1 MLGRGRFERGRPHV
15 LTRCGSTKGVA
26 RPVLQTANMYFKLL
40 ATVSLAA
47 VFLALQTDLGARAI
61 VKPSKPNII
70 FLLTDDQDVTANSLD
85 YMPKLN
91 KILRKEGM
99 EFLNYFVTTAL
110 CCPSRSTILKG
121 QYCHNTGIWDN
132 GDLNNDTFMS
142 GGFEKWL
149 ANDLEKVTVGTIMQ
163 DAGFETFLVGKYLNG
178 YSDKH
183 ASHVPQGWDH
193 WHGMT
198 DTAYFGPH
206 FSDNGNLIKLPKSVY
221 QTDYISNKSLHWM
234 KTRDTSKPFFMYVA
248 PFAPHAPSSPAP
260 RHAHLFNDT
269 KAPRYPSFNPDDSIQ
284 QEKPSWLGRL
294 PKLTD
299 NQIDSIDNFYRN
311 RLRALQAVD
320 EMLENIT
327 NYLSEEGIL
336 DNTYIFYMGDN
347 GQHLG
352 DYRLPGGKR
361 QGYDTD
367 IRVPFLVRG
376 PGINGGTRVTEIV
389 QNIDLLPT
397 WTELAGV
404 SDRELIPA
412 EFIPDGRS
420 MVSILKG
427 TVPGVATV
435 NNFRSASLAE
445 MYGGSSNMGNAYKG
459 LPGFEKNRFWNNTY
473 QAIRVINGSDWA
485 EGANWMYSEWCTGER
500 EFYDCN
506 KDPRQISNTI
516 RSTDFATISKLSGL
530 LEYLGDCKGSKCW
543 NISYKEIGNRIEQ
556 GYEPVPL
563 TDRLPCHNPPN
574 MVSRMSHS
582 HDISSAASCDSILVD
597 GLPYSDDDVIPE
609 HVLEKWETCSQQA
622 QAGYNCVY
630 TTIADC

>member
-1 MLGRGRFERGRPHV
+1 MWLIERV
-15 LTRCGSTKGVA
+15 LHMNIMF
-26 RPVLQTANMYFKLL
+26 LKLI
-40 ATVSLAA
+40 ATVSVTIVL
-47 VFLALQTDLGARAI
+47 VLQIDLGARAI
-61 VKPSKPNII
+61 KPNKPNII

-91 KILRKEGM
+91 KILRNGGM

-149 ANDLEKVTVGTIMQ
+149 STDLEKVTVGTIMQ

-183 ASHVPQGWDH
+183 ASHVPKGWDH

-206 FSDNGNLIKLPKSVY
+206 FSANGDLLKLPKSVY

-234 KTRDTSKPFFMYVA
+234 KTRDKSKPFFMYVA
-248 PFAPHAPSSPAP
+248 PFAPHAPSLPAP

-269 KAPRYPSFNPDDSIQ
+269 KAPRYPSFDPDDSIQ
-284 QEKPSWLGRL
+284 KQKPSWLGTL
-294 PKLTD
+294 PKLSD
-299 NQIDSIDNFYRN
+299 KQIDSIDNFYRN

-327 NYLSEEGIL
+327 EYLTVEGIL

-361 QGYDTD
+361 QAYDTD

-376 PGINGGTRVTEIV
+376 PDIKGGIKITEIV

-397 WTELAGV
+397 WADIGGV
-404 SDRELIPA
+404 SGQKL
-412 EFIPDGRS
+412 PDGFTPDGKS
-420 MVSILKG
+420 MLPILEG
-427 TVPGVATV
+427 THGGDTST
-435 NNFRSASLAE
+435 NTFRSSSLSE
-445 MYGGSSNMGNAYKG
+445 MYGGSSNMGSDYKG
-459 LPGFEKNRFWNNTY
+459 LPGFERNRFWNNTY

-485 EGANWMYSEWCTGER
+485 AEANWMYSEWCTGEK

-506 KDPRQISNTI
+506 KDPRQITNSI
-516 RSTDFATISKLSGL
+516 ESVDSSVASKLSML
-530 LEYLGDCKGSKCW
+530 LEHLGDCKGSSCW
-543 NISYKEIGNRIEQ
+543 ETNYNDISKRVESGYK
-556 GYEPVPL
+556 PL
-563 TDRLPCHNPPN
+563 PLAKRLPCHNPPN
-574 MVSRMSHS
+574 MMQPSQQR
-582 HDISSAASCDSILVD
+582 SSLLSTRKRDDDEEMENCKAILTH

-609 HVLEKWETCSQQA
+609 DTLNTWERCVQQ
-622 QAGYNCVY
+622 
-630 TTIADC
+630 I